1 MKYQKNIEKI
11 SGKTRHSIILYSFCV
26 LLMVMIFLL
35 DLAIPLG
42 AAMDVSYIAVVLL
55 SLWSHKKTTTFLVSI
70 SCSILVI
77 IGFYFSPPGGI
88 SWQVMFNRS
97 IALFAIWVTALLT
110 LQRKILEEKRAEA
123 LREREKTL
131 EDIKILHGLLP
142 ICASCKKI
150 RDDKGYWTQIE
161 SYIKDHSEADFTHG
175 LCPECVEKLYPGLR
189 KNMRS
194 DPDSKT

>member
-1 MKYQKNIEKI
+1 
-11 SGKTRHSIILYSFCV
+11 
-26 LLMVMIFLL
+26 
-35 DLAIPLG
+35 
-42 AAMDVSYIAVVLL
+42 
-55 SLWSHKKTTTFLVSI
+55 
-70 SCSILVI
+70 
-77 IGFYFSPPGGI
+77 
-88 SWQVMFNRS
+88 MFNRS